1 MGTRNIGMIEKTR
14 STTEPVL
21 LDFGTQKF
29 RISNPEDKKWFL
41 QAWAG
46 YRKTGQEIRFLEKM
60 GTLQGFESLLDQ
72 FAEYH
77 AKLDQQAAAGGQ
89 GRQKYGQKYAQKP
102 TQYDLVEDDG
112 DNMSPRIAR
121 LTTQLR
127 SRYPDARNNDEAMMF
142 AVADTQ
148 RKSQE
153 EINKLEKQADELEKD
168 VKQDIE
174 NRISSLGQ
182 TKGRSGPALQQI
194 KATTDKQQQII
205 NKIIQIDQ
213 SQQQALDD
221 LGATVSTTPNVVSTA
236 PVSAATV
243 APAPAPAPVPQ
254 PSAQPSV
261 EPNAFGQMANQ
272 LATKPVSP
280 PPADVEPIDIST
292 ISRPRTTGADNVV
305 PISSKRKKSKQLKL
319 PLDAPAPSGE
329 RIQKVAE
336 GLGNNS
342 LAVLQQAKQNIEQ
355 QRAAEIDAWRQD
367 FEKNTVQRAGQQ
379 LKQKFAPAPVAAPG
393 EGYGALKTKLVS
405 LNQAIQKQQY
415 LDMLS
420 AQAEKMG
427 LLNEP
432 GLRADIDTSMYA
444 RDGARDSYITLNKR
458 LDTAVERVKARIAQR
473 KAAYAKPKGVAE
485 AENTA
490 KVFHPQYVDVYFLD
504 GPRRTPMLVNR
515 KVPYNLIDRY
525 LEVAIKKYNL
535 QQSRFEFRNA
545 EEENVAEGFNGEY
558 DDEAG
563 MANTNLH
570 TIARAAEGLLNTI
583 DDHENLPEWV
593 QEKIAKV
600 EGMMVTAWDYLKS
613 QEEQGIDP
621 RQELDELSP
630 QTLASYVRKS
640 NTDARNRLQQD
651 PKKQFNKAQKR
662 TAGIGQAIGK
672 IRATMEPA
680 TKQQGVAEN
689 EKIAGRHDPEEF
701 DAIVDRLKKLAAE
714 GPRKTVWDP
723 VKRVYK
729 TVPVSQQPVKK

>member
-1 MGTRNIGMIEKTR
+1 MRSHELNEQLPPAKAMGTRNIGMIEKTR

-41 QAWAG
+41 QAWSG

-89 GRQKYGQKYAQKP
+89 GRQKYGQKYVQKP

-127 SRYPDARNNDEAMMF
+127 SRYPDARNNDEAMMY

-174 NRISSLGQ
+174 NRISNLGQ

-243 APAPAPAPVPQ
+243 APAPVPQ
-254 PSAQPSV
+254 PSAQPNV

-272 LATKPVSP
+272 LAAKPVSA
-280 PPADVEPIDIST
+280 PPATEVEPIDIST
-292 ISRPRTTGADNVV
+292 ISRPRTTDADNVV
-305 PISSKRKKSKQLKL
+305 PISSKKKKSKQLNL
-319 PLDAPAPSGE
+319 PLDAPAPPGE

-342 LAVLQQAKQNIEQ
+342 IAVLQKAKQAIEQ
-355 QRAAEIDAWRQD
+355 QRAAEIDSWRQD
-367 FEKNTVQRAGQQ
+367 FEKNTAQRASQQ
-379 LKQKFAPAPVAAPG
+379 LKKAFAPAPVAAPG

-420 AQAEKMG
+420 VQAEKLG

-458 LDTAVERVKARIAQR
+458 LDTAVERVKSRIAQR
-473 KAAYAKPKGVAE
+473 KAAYAKPKG
-485 AENTA
+485 
-490 KVFHPQYVDVYFLD
+490 L
-504 GPRRTPMLVNR
+504 
-515 KVPYNLIDRY
+515 
-525 LEVAIKKYNL
+525 
-535 QQSRFEFRNA
+535 
-545 EEENVAEGFNGEY
+545 AEGFNGEY

-563 MANTNLH
+563 MAKTNLV
-570 TIARAAEGLLNTI
+570 TIARAAQGLLDTI
-583 DDHENLPEWV
+583 DDQENLPEWV

-600 EGMMVTAWDYLKS
+600 QGMMVTAWDYLES
-613 QEEQGIDP
+613 QEAQGIDP
-621 RQELDELSP
+621 KITDEDADPNSGYAQLLKKRAEL
-630 QTLASYVRKS
+630 AARKK
-640 NTDARNRLQQD
+640 L
-651 PKKQFNKAQKR
+651 
-662 TAGIGQAIGK
+662 
-672 IRATMEPA
+672 
-680 TKQQGVAEN
+680 QGVAEN